1 MEEKQT
7 SFQKLMGIINKIG
20 YAIML
25 NLLFLVSC
33 VPVITIGPACSG
45 LYSAVRY
52 SIKGESAFQGF
63 REGFKTR
70 FLRNM
75 LGGSFCLLIGFYALD
90 NVVVFVKG
98 ILADPSLLSAGVI
111 IPTFF
116 HLVFFLAAML
126 VGTAMIPVNLYFE
139 NDVNGWLLDT
149 WKLIGYAPLQV
160 LASAAIMWLPVVV
173 MIWFP
178 MYGFLALLVFIA
190 VYFAVMGVVVTAL
203 LKNPLIRIL
212 QQKRQEEG
220 SNE

>member
-1 MEEKQT
+1 
-7 SFQKLMGIINKIG
+7 
-20 YAIML
+20 
-25 NLLFLVSC
+25 
-33 VPVITIGPACSG
+33 
-45 LYSAVRY
+45 
-52 SIKGESAFQGF
+52 
-63 REGFKTR
+63 
-70 FLRNM
+70 
-75 LGGSFCLLIGFYALD
+75 
-90 NVVVFVKG
+90 
-98 ILADPSLLSAGVI
+98 
-111 IPTFF
+111 
-116 HLVFFLAAML
+116 ML

-212 QQKRQEEG
+212 QQKRQEEA

>member
-75 LGGSFCLLIGFYALD
+75 LGGSLQ
-90 NVVVFVKG
+90 
-98 ILADPSLLSAGVI
+98 
-111 IPTFF
+111 
-116 HLVFFLAAML
+116 
-126 VGTAMIPVNLYFE
+126 IPVCSAQGLSF
-139 NDVNGWLLDT
+139 
-149 WKLIGYAPLQV
+149 PL
-160 LASAAIMWLPVVV
+160 SF
-173 MIWFP
+173 IWFS
-178 MYGFLALLVFIA
+178 F
-190 VYFAVMGVVVTAL
+190 
-203 LKNPLIRIL
+203 
-212 QQKRQEEG
+212 
-220 SNE
+220 